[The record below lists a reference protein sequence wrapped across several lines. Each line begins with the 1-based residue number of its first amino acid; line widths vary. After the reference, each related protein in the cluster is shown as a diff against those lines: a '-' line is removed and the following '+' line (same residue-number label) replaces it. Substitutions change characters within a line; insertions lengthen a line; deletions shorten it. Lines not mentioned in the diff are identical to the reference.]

1 MPFPLSRPAR
11 IAVLASGRGSN
22 LRALLTAFPP
32 DDPLGS
38 VVLAISNRAA
48 TGALAIAEAHGVAA
62 HYIPCGRDREHF
74 EQAAADALDQAG
86 IDLICL
92 AGFMRVLSP
101 GFVERYAGRIL
112 NIHPSL
118 LPAFPGLRAQ
128 QQALEAGVSVSGC
141 TVHWVDAG
149 VDSGPIVLQRQVPV
163 YPDDT
168 VETLSDRILDEE
180 HRLYPE
186 AVRLV
191 LQGGMP

>member
-1 MPFPLSRPAR
+1 MSFPLSRPAR
-11 IAVLASGRGSN
+11 LAVLASGRGSN

-32 DDPLGS
+32 SDPLGW
-38 VVLAISNRAA
+38 VVLVISNRATA
-48 TGALAIAEAHGVAA
+48 GALAIAQAHGVTAR
-62 HYIPCGRDREHF
+62 HIPCGRDRQAF
-74 EQAAADALDQAG
+74 EQAADQALEQAG
-86 IDLICL
+86 VDLICL

-101 GFVERYAGRIL
+101 AFVERYAGRIL

-118 LPAFPGLRAQ
+118 LPAFPGLNAQ
-128 QQALEAGVSVSGC
+128 QQALEAGVAVSGC

-163 YPDDT
+163 CPDDT
-168 VETLSDRILDEE
+168 VEALSDRILNEE